1 MNFQEALQAVEQAAQ
16 RAAESQDAANVAGQ
30 APSPRPSIHA
40 CLKARVASLR
50 RLADELEALDR
61 ALPVEL
67 PPAADQALHRLLHG

>member
-1 MNFQEALQAVEQAAQ
+1 MNFQEAMQEIEQAAQ
-16 RAAESQDAANVAGQ
+16 KAAEAQAAANGAAQ
-30 APSPRPSIHA
+30 APVPRPSIHA

-67 PPAADQALHRLLHG
+67 PPAADQAMHRLLC